1 MADIIIAGYHG
12 FANSGDEA
20 LLLAILNTLRKKRP
34 ELDVTVL
41 SKKPEETARVYGV
54 KSIFRYNIFK
64 VIKEMK
70 RSKMLLFG
78 GGSLL
83 QDVTSSKS
91 ILYYLVIIWLAQV
104 CGAKTSVCKIKFTFF
119 AEDGTHV
126 EAITIGEGMDSGD
139 KASNKAMAVAF
150 KYACFQVFCIPTE
163 EMTDPDAEVH
173 EVEAESPKQPQT
185 EEQKNQEMMEDVGQ
199 LIISAVKVK
208 ALTKRCNDDNVP
220 IDFILNAYG
229 ISKLEEMTEKQY
241 RNCNDKWEVVKGKA
255 NK

>member
-1 MADIIIAGYHG
+1 MSIYEAISAVMAEIGAVGKNQRNEQQKFMYRGVDAVMNAINPALVKHKVFIVPEVLEQIREERQTKNGG
-12 FANSGDEA
+12 
-20 LLLAILNTLRKKRP
+20 LLL
-34 ELDVTVL
+34 
-41 SKKPEETARVYGV
+41 Y
-54 KSIFRYNIFK
+54 
-64 VIKEMK
+64 
-70 RSKMLLFG
+70 
-78 GGSLL
+78 
-83 QDVTSSKS
+83 
-91 ILYYLVIIWLAQV
+91 
-104 CGAKTSVCKIKFTFF
+104 SVCKIKFTFF